1 MKLVLSGLETPIEI
15 APGYATTLQ
24 VENQTLFT
32 RIARS
37 LECADGRFALEPF
50 TIWEKEK
57 ELRPASSLLLV
68 SDVLHLPWDDRAL
81 MGEVVKRLECEFL
94 EDEDMRR
101 AVEAMDSSLST
112 KLLELGFAMNSDYG
126 FGLEW
131 DLRRYLKFRGF
142 GIDSTDAAPL
152 LDNVI
157 NFLSLALDAGC
168 RKVIA
173 FVNLKTFLT
182 INDLKALFDFI
193 FYSNLNVLLLESKR
207 DEMVYDYERK
217 ITVDLHFLEY

>member
-24 VENQTLFT
+24 VENQALFS
-32 RIARS
+32 RIAQS

-68 SDVLHLPWDDRAL
+68 SDILHLPWDDRAL
-81 MGEVVKRLECEFL
+81 MGEVVKRLEREFL
-94 EDEDMRR
+94 EDEDLRR
-101 AVEAMDSSLST
+101 AVEAMDVSLST
-112 KLLELGFAMNSDYG
+112 KLLELGFGMNSDYG

-131 DLRRYLKFRGF
+131 DLKRYLKFRGF
-142 GIDSTDAAPL
+142 GIDYTGAVSL

-168 RKVIA
+168 RKAIA

-182 INDLKALFDFI
+182 ENDLKALFDFI

>member
-131 DLRRYLKFRGF
+131 DLKRYLKFRGF
-142 GIDSTDAAPL
+142 GIDSTDAAPF

>member
-15 APGYATTLQ
+15 ASGCATTLQ
-24 VENQTLFT
+24 VENQALFA

-68 SDVLHLPWDDRAL
+68 SDILHLPWDDRAL
-81 MGEVVKRLECEFL
+81 MGEVVKRLEREFL
-94 EDEDMRR
+94 EDEDLRR
-101 AVEAMDSSLST
+101 VVEAMDSSLST
-112 KLLELGFAMNSDYG
+112 KLLELGFGMNSDYG

-131 DLRRYLKFRGF
+131 DLKRYLKFRGF
-142 GIDSTDAAPL
+142 GIDYTGAESL

-168 RKVIA
+168 RKAIA

-182 INDLKALFDFI
+182 ENDLKALFDFI
-193 FYSNLNVLLLESKR
+193 FYSNLNVLLLESKQ

-217 ITVDLHFLEY
+217 VTVDLHFLEY

>member
-131 DLRRYLKFRGF
+131 DLKRYLKFRGF

-168 RKVIA
+168 GKVIA

-182 INDLKALFDFI
+182 INELKALFDFI

>member
-131 DLRRYLKFRGF
+131 DLKRYLKFRGF

-157 NFLSLALDAGC
+157 NFLSWALDAGC

>member
-131 DLRRYLKFRGF
+131 DLKRYLKFRGF

-152 LDNVI
+152 LDTVI
-157 NFLSLALDAGC
+157 NFLSWALDAGC

>member
-131 DLRRYLKFRGF
+131 DLKRYLKFRGF

-207 DEMVYDYERK
+207 DEMVYDYERI

>member
-1 MKLVLSGLETPIEI
+1 MKLVLSGLEMPIEI

-131 DLRRYLKFRGF
+131 DLKRYLKFRGF

>member
-131 DLRRYLKFRGF
+131 DLKRYLKFRGF

>member
-37 LECADGRFALEPF
+37 LEYADGRFALEPF

-81 MGEVVKRLECEFL
+81 MGEVVKRLEREFL

-131 DLRRYLKFRGF
+131 DLKRYLKFRGF
-142 GIDSTDAAPL
+142 GIDSTDAVPL